1 MDTWFLKE
9 VIVVT
14 EHGPLEYASWVA
26 QVLVTVIAIAA
37 AIVAWRQLGEMADY
51 RKQRLRIANATLLL
65 ELDHRFDSKELAEAR
80 ELFMQT
86 GEEISTVVSG
96 KHPLA
101 NEEEKVARMIAD
113 WTEQL
118 ATFRKDGKDKY
129 SQLLR
134 IGGFFETVGMMVK
147 REYVSPQDALGLFRG
162 PILMFGR
169 YFKPHID
176 TRQNEAGVPK
186 GLFEHALYLYDL
198 AMADGKK
205 PGPSP

>member
-1 MDTWFLKE
+1 MDPWFTKE
-9 VIVVT
+9 VVVIT

-26 QVLVTVIAIAA
+26 QVLVTLIAIAA
-37 AIVAWRQLGEMADY
+37 AVVAWFQLGEMGDY

-65 ELDHRFDSKELAEAR
+65 ELDHRFDSKELVEAR
-80 ELFMQT
+80 ELFVQT
-86 GEEISTVVSG
+86 AEEISAAVSG

-101 NEEEKVARMIAD
+101 NEEEKLVKMIAD
-113 WTEQL
+113 WTERL
-118 ATFRKDGKDKY
+118 DALRKDGKDKY

-147 REYVSPQDALGLFRG
+147 REYVSAQDALGLFRG

-176 TRQNEAGVPK
+176 SRQNEAGVPK

-198 AMADGKK
+198 AVAEAKRT
-205 PGPSP
+205 PPSP